1 MRGCQQKAPNGRV
14 IENSLSYQRLTAGV
28 WGLGCRVLG
37 DKGECGVGA
46 RNKGRFRVLASNAHR
61 LENRIFFGKMPGMV
75 SPTAM
80 LAPSTPNAI
89 ATTETLL
96 AVFADFLNVDVSAG
110 DAADDTLKTYRRQI
124 QQFLNWCARANLSP
138 ADATKEDIKRY
149 RHWMVGTRK
158 FKPATVGLKL
168 SVVRRFYQ
176 AAADRGLIPLNP
188 AAGVKPPREKR
199 DPAARITYLEKSE
212 VEQFLD
218 AVPNNGTLKSLR
230 DKALLAIMALE
241 GPRTVELHR
250 ANLGDVVRQG
260 NNWGI
265 RVEGKRNIRVVPLT
279 PAIAA
284 LLMDYL
290 DAREAQGDSLRP
302 SRPLWIAVGNRAG
315 GNRLSRRGIRAIVD
329 GYLKQTSLKHAPGR
343 TISAHSLRHT
353 AGTLALRSGAE
364 LRQVQ
369 DLLGHADPRT
379 TCIYA
384 HVADRWENNPAL
396 RLGIKL

>member
-1 MRGCQQKAPNGRV
+1 
-14 IENSLSYQRLTAGV
+14 
-28 WGLGCRVLG
+28 
-37 DKGECGVGA
+37 
-46 RNKGRFRVLASNAHR
+46 
-61 LENRIFFGKMPGMV
+61 
-75 SPTAM
+75 M
-80 LAPSTPNAI
+80 LAPSTVSSI

-96 AVFADFLNVDVSAG
+96 AVFADFLNVDVGAG
-110 DAADDTLKTYRRQI
+110 DAAYDTLKTYRRQVR
-124 QQFLNWCARANLSP
+124 QFLNWCDLAHLNP
-138 ADATKEDIKRY
+138 AEVTKEDIKRY
-149 RHWMVGTRK
+149 RHWLVNTRK

-176 AAADRGLIPLNP
+176 AAAERGLIPLNP
-188 AAGVKPPREKR
+188 ATGVKPPREKR

-212 VEQFLD
+212 VEQLLD
-218 AVPNNGTLKSLR
+218 AVPNDGTLKSRR

-250 ANLGDVVRQG
+250 ANLADVVRQG
-260 NNWGI
+260 NNFGI
-265 RVEGKRNIRVVPLT
+265 RVEGKRNIRIVPLT
-279 PAIAA
+279 AAIAS
-284 LLMDYL
+284 LLLEYL
-290 DAREAQGDSLRP
+290 EAREATGESLNP
-302 SRPLWIAVGNRAG
+302 SHPLFIAVGNRAG
-315 GNRLSRRGIRAIVD
+315 GKRLSRRGIRAIVD
-329 GYLKQTSLKHAPGR
+329 GYLKQVSLKHAPGR